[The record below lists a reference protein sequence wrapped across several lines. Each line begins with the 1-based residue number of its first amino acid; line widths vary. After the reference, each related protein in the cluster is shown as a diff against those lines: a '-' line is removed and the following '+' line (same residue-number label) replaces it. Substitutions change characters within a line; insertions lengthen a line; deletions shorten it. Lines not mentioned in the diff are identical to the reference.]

1 MFALLNIIQWILE
14 TNRQSTMGKC
24 LSLGAGWEEVYW
36 EESWTEGKETCLSFL
51 VYATDLLFDF
61 GKITSYV

>member
-14 TNRQSTMGKC
+14 TNRESTMGKC
-24 LSLGAGWEEVYW
+24 LSLGVGWEEVYW
-36 EESWTEGKETCLSFL
+36 EESWTEREETCLSFL

-61 GKITSYV
+61 GKITFYV